1 MKFGTRTSVTFSKM
15 EIKNISFIALN
26 AIRDFMRQNH
36 IRMKHFSN
44 DGCNPQPDYDK
55 GILSH
60 EESEDNYE
68 RSTVFHYEP
77 DPEDWYENTIHH
89 FND

>member
-1 MKFGTRTSVTFSKM
+1 
-15 EIKNISFIALN
+15 
-26 AIRDFMRQNH
+26 
-36 IRMKHFSN
+36 MKHFLD

-68 RSTVFHYEP
+68 RSTVFNYEP
-77 DPEDWYENTIHH
+77 DPEDWHEGTIHH
-89 FND
+89 FED

>member
-1 MKFGTRTSVTFSKM
+1 
-15 EIKNISFIALN
+15 
-26 AIRDFMRQNH
+26 
-36 IRMKHFSN
+36 MKHFLD

-77 DPEDWYENTIHH
+77 DSEDWYEGTIHH
-89 FND
+89 FED